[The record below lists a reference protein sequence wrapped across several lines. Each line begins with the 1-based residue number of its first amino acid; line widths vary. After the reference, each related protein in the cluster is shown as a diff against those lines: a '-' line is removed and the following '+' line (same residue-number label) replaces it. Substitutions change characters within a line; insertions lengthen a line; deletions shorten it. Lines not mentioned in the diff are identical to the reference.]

1 MWMQINQWWLS
12 LESRERQLLQALIAF
27 LIAVLVYLLVFKP
40 IFDNKTAAQQSLNNA
55 QQQWDWL
62 NDQIPR
68 LPKSNAPTKQKLNL
82 TDSNALLAYV
92 QQSLRSQNL
101 FKDVETLKSISK
113 GMEVSF
119 ESVQASRVFRW
130 LSQLEQSGLVA
141 DKVQMTWLAADKVKA
156 KIQFKSQ

>member
-1 MWMQINQWWLS
+1 MLMQINQWWLS
-12 LESRERQLLQALIAF
+12 LESRERQLLQGLIAF
-27 LIAVLVYLLVFKP
+27 LIATLVYLLVFKP
-40 IFDNKTAAQQSLNNA
+40 IFANKTTAQQSLQNA
-55 QQQWDWL
+55 QQQWHWL

-68 LPKSNAPTKQKLNL
+68 LPQAHGSTTQKLKLSDN
-82 TDSNALLAYV
+82 NALLAYV

-130 LSQLEQSGLVA
+130 LSQLEQRGLVA

-156 KIQFKSQ
+156 KIQFKL